1 MNRKPFRTGI
11 SLAAFGAA
19 LLLGACVT
27 QGDSRPAAD
36 NPPATAAAP
45 GKTAAPAV
53 ANTAS
58 DPQIDEILAAA
69 RKVTWEKKNFS
80 GQSFV
85 YDDSTRL
92 LWATGIDEAANF
104 AGASA
109 RLRQLAIDGLDGW
122 RLPGHPE
129 FLRSRLFPQEVKC
142 NVPPYH
148 SAYANEVYRGQGW
161 TATTNPY
168 SAEQAFV
175 ISYSTGSC
183 RRHEDWH
190 EYKDKNLRL
199 YAVREIDEL
208 AGILINPRLGAE
220 QQLVAV
226 ARVLLRQKV
235 KFARAR
241 LAPPPEPAVAAA
253 SQLKRGE
260 FETSADFEKRRQQEL
275 ARTDGDT
282 RRKVAAYEQ
291 AVRDYKA
298 RQAAED
304 QREAAWQQ
312 SLKTEATRRQL
323 AEQALSEAFNLVFGS
338 PTLTEVRYDA
348 DRQAFDARLSGSRA
362 SLLAATPSQVVQTR
376 PAPASGFAKKSDF
389 QNRDAVPAAPLAAQ
403 KWSMPLAIPSPIKE
417 APAFKARLLDA
428 RLIPRLSFNWDGR
441 QTRLSFASYEII
453 TNEVKQQRE
462 FADARQAGSI
472 EAYQDFIDRHPK
484 APQAGQ
490 ARQAIRDIQ
499 VRQEKERQEQ
509 IARQKAEEKRRQANQ
524 AAAAAAMRERERQGC
539 DNFYPG
545 KTGRIMG
552 STFWISTV
560 DGYVVRY
567 VNKDK
572 HMVTIQ
578 GVRGG
583 ATLKEDQYHE
593 ISCTDLIYSTEW

>member
-1 MNRKPFRTGI
+1 MNHKPFLAGI
-11 SLAAFGAA
+11 PVAAFGAA

-36 NPPATAAAP
+36 NPPAGVEP
-45 GKTAAPAV
+45 GKTAASA
-53 ANTAS
+53 ANTVPGDS
-58 DPQIDEILAAA
+58 QIDEILAAA

-85 YDDSTRL
+85 YDDSTHL

-104 AGASA
+104 AGAQA
-109 RLRQLAIDGLDGW
+109 RLRQLAIDGLDDW
-122 RLPGHPE
+122 RMPGHPE

-148 SAYANEVYRGQGW
+148 SAYVNEVYRGQGW

-168 SAEQAFV
+168 SADQAYV

-183 RRHEDWH
+183 SRHQDWN
-190 EYKDKNLRL
+190 EYKDKNMRI

-226 ARVLLRQKV
+226 ARVLLRKKV
-235 KFARAR
+235 KFERIR
-241 LAPPPEPAVAAA
+241 LAPPPEPAVAVT

-275 ARTDGDT
+275 ARTDGET

-298 RQAAED
+298 RLASED
-304 QREAAWQQ
+304 QNEAAWQQ

-338 PTLTEVRYDA
+338 PTLKQVRYDA
-348 DRQAFDARLSGSRA
+348 DRQAFDAELSGSRA
-362 SLLAATPSQVVQTR
+362 SLLAATPPQVGQTR
-376 PAPASGFAKKSDF
+376 PAPASGFAKKSDS
-389 QNRDAVPAAPLAAQ
+389 QSRDAVPAAPLAAQ
-403 KWSMPLAIPSPIKE
+403 KWSMSLSIPSPIKE

-428 RLIPRLSFNWDGR
+428 RLIPRLSFNWNGR
-441 QTRLSFASYEII
+441 QNKLNFASYEII

-462 FADARQAGSI
+462 FADARQANSV
-472 EAYQDFIDRHPK
+472 EAYQDFVDRHPK
-484 APQAGQ
+484 APQAAQ
-490 ARQAIRDIQ
+490 ARQAMRDIQ
-499 VRQEKERQEQ
+499 ARQEKERQEQ

-524 AAAAAAMRERERQGC
+524 AAEAAAMRERERLGC

-545 KTGRIMG
+545 KTGRIVG

-560 DGYVVRY
+560 DGYVIRY

-572 HMVTIQ
+572 RMVTIQ

-593 ISCTDLIYSTEW
+593 ISCADLIYSTQW